1 MYIPINPVSWISFI
15 TASEIPVT
23 AGVVP
28 WYPANAAGTD
38 FQTVL
43 PQGLG
48 YVIPAGG
55 QSPIYTVTRGGLTS
69 ISGTDVSTGQLITR
83 YDLEVGALVAPGRE
97 YMIGLLGDKKLSTE
111 LGTY

>member
-1 MYIPINPVSWISFI
+1 MKEIHDTGLMGMYNGAVVSELPNPYDTSLM
-15 TASEIPVT
+15 
-23 AGVVP
+23 
-28 WYPANAAGTD
+28 NAAGTD

-97 YMIGLLGDKKLSTE
+97 YMIGLLGDTKLSTE

>member
-1 MYIPINPVSWISFI
+1 M
-15 TASEIPVT
+15 
-23 AGVVP
+23 
-28 WYPANAAGTD
+28 
-38 FQTVL
+38 
-43 PQGLG
+43 
-48 YVIPAGG
+48 
-55 QSPIYTVTRGGLTS
+55 TRGGLTS